1 VLARLEGSC
10 CDIKAFGG
18 GDLVGPEARA
28 KLRIQGVDSRP
39 AQNLPDFLQQLS
51 VKSLST
57 PMNELETTAN
67 ATQVCLTNELFLNL
81 LQHLSLL
88 SNSAPSRLAKSS
100 GKNRINDKEET

>member
-1 VLARLEGSC
+1 MLARLERSC

-18 GDLVGPEARA
+18 GDLVGPEA
-28 KLRIQGVDSRP
+28 IQGVDSRP

-67 ATQVCLTNELFLNL
+67 ATQVCLTDEWFLNL
-81 LQHLSLL
+81 LQHSSLL

-100 GKNRINDKEET
+100 ERLCFF